1 MAVLSIPQLKESL
14 ELALKSKS
22 YRQTL
27 RILGKKAKSSRYGLI
42 FEVFNLSATKPFIR
56 GWSAIAMYIINH
68 IMVLNKTLYK
78 LTCTWL
84 KSMIFEESADSADS
98 LRTVIVRKESS
109 ESSEILSNPQIVT
122 KDLFED
128 SEYYDLKK

>member
-1 MAVLSIPQLKESL
+1 M
-14 ELALKSKS
+14 
-22 YRQTL
+22 
-27 RILGKKAKSSRYGLI
+27 
-42 FEVFNLSATKPFIR
+42 N
-56 GWSAIAMYIINH
+56 IANH

-78 LTCTWL
+78 LTCAWL

>member
-1 MAVLSIPQLKESL
+1 
-14 ELALKSKS
+14 
-22 YRQTL
+22 
-27 RILGKKAKSSRYGLI
+27 
-42 FEVFNLSATKPFIR
+42 
-56 GWSAIAMYIINH
+56 
-68 IMVLNKTLYK
+68 
-78 LTCTWL
+78 
-84 KSMIFEESADSADS
+84 MIFEESADSADS